1 MVLSRVFEEVLDKV
15 RKNFAC
21 LLLEEA
27 SLWLHAAVLVQ
38 VLDAGG
44 GEINRIVTRFK
55 AGPVMQYLCV
65 SGGCFQRDHNR
76 LLFNALT

>member
-1 MVLSRVFEEVLDKV
+1 MVLSRVFEDVLDKV

-55 AGPVMQYLCV
+55 AGPSDAVSLCV
-65 SGGCFQRDHNR
+65 GGVFSKGP
-76 LLFNALT
+76 

>member
-1 MVLSRVFEEVLDKV
+1 MVLSRVFEDVLDKV
-15 RKNFAC
+15 AKIAC

-44 GEINRIVTRFK
+44 GEVNRIVTRFK

-65 SGGCFQRDHNR
+65 SGGCFQTDHNR
-76 LLFNALT
+76 LFFNALT